1 MYWTSQIDKLL
12 DDLRDWMQFDGFLQ
26 TSQVDIWLSGHRRCT
41 DTHRPVLPANA
52 LHKLIPSLLREFLSQ
67 AVKEQTNWDAAH
79 PRHCLSRKYPPL
91 LCLRLPLSSFG
102 PYVTPDWLSE
112 WVTDW
117 LLLRAALWWWRVM
130 WDYRVSRPATLVTTS
145 NTIKK

>member
-1 MYWTSQIDKLL
+1 MISDTESNLMDFYRLPKWI
-12 DDLRDWMQFDGFLQ
+12 FGFL
-26 TSQVDIWLSGHRRCT
+26 VIDGA

-102 PYVTPDWLSE
+102 PYVTPD
-112 WVTDW
+112 
-117 LLLRAALWWWRVM
+117 
-130 WDYRVSRPATLVTTS
+130 
-145 NTIKK
+145 